1 MDKPQR
7 LALKQEQLTTELHGG
22 RLTPASGTGRGVKND
37 VRTPEWS
44 IEVKSTSG
52 LGYRV
57 DRDTLQRSEHN
68 ALKDGR
74 RFLLLIAF
82 LWPGRSRRYVLMTE
96 EDHLER
102 EEKIKQLEED
112 AWAYND
118 LRGS

>member
-7 LALKQEQLTTELHGG
+7 LALKQEQLTAELHGG
-22 RLTPASGTGRGVKND
+22 RLTPASGTGRAAKND

-52 LGYRV
+52 LGYRL
-57 DRDTLQRSEHN
+57 DRATLQRSEHN

-74 RFLLLIAF
+74 RLLFVVAF

-102 EEKIKQLEED
+102 EARIAQLEED

-118 LRGS
+118 LRNS

>member
-1 MDKPQR
+1 VDKPQR
-7 LALKQEQLTTELHGG
+7 LALKQEQLTAELHGG

-52 LGYRV
+52 LGYRI

-74 RFLLLIAF
+74 RLLFVIAF
-82 LWPGRSRRYVLMTE
+82 LWPGRAKRYVIMSE
-96 EDHLER
+96 DDHLER
-102 EEKIKQLEED
+102 EAEL
-112 AWAYND
+112 AR
-118 LRGS
+118 LRDFYETRRIV